1 MPGAAFGE
9 VQESLFVAGAAFGDV
24 QVSFFVAGAVFGEVE
39 VSLFVAGAVFGEKWN
54 DSRSAKC
61 CIFQYKMLVLGVKSN
76 LGCEAGCGLTV
87 SWSDHGRNG
96 LGTVSDRSRI
106 GNDVSAVFEKFVG
119 NFGESFCVAGAVFGE
134 FGQ

>member
-1 MPGAAFGE
+1 M
-9 VQESLFVAGAAFGDV
+9 
-24 QVSFFVAGAVFGEVE
+24 AGAVFGEVE
-39 VSLFVAGAVFGEKWN
+39 ESLFVAGAVFGEIWN

-61 CIFQYKMLVLGVKSN
+61 CIFQYKMLVVGVKRN

-87 SWSDHGRNG
+87 SWSDPARIMVGSWSG
-96 LGTVSDRSRI
+96 RSRI
-106 GNDVSAVFEKFVG
+106 GNDVSAVFEKFVR